1 MRLFTEEQESFIRS
15 HAAGLF
21 NQELAN
27 LINQKFGLNVTRQQV
42 KTWKHNRKISSGL
55 TSHFPKGHVPLN
67 KGTKGLY
74 NVGGNKTSFKPGH
87 KPLNYKPVGYE
98 RVDRDGYILIKVSDD
113 GPWQKRWKHKHKVL
127 WEEENG
133 AIPSGH
139 CLIFLDG
146 NKLNVKLD
154 NLQLITRQQL
164 VRLNQNKLIANDPEI
179 TKTGIVMAA
188 IYSKIGELKRENKQ

>member
-15 HAAGLF
+15 HAAGLL
-21 NQELAN
+21 NQELTD
-27 LINQKFGLNVTRQQV
+27 LINQKFGLNVTKQQV
-42 KTWKHNRKISSGL
+42 KRWKYNRKVSSGL
-55 TSHFPKGHVPLN
+55 NGYFPKGHVPLN

-87 KPLNYKPVGYE
+87 KPSNYKPVGYE

-113 GPWQKRWKHKHKVL
+113 GPSQKRWKHKHKVI

-133 AIPSGH
+133 PIPRGH

-179 TKTGIVMAA
+179 TKTGIVMAT
-188 IYSKIGELKRENKQ
+188 IYSKIGELKRESKQ